1 MTKILVVDDHEMI
14 RKGLRNV
21 IEAREGWM
29 ICGEA
34 VDGRGA
40 VQTALELK
48 PDIILMDF
56 AMPNLNGIEATRQIR
71 AALPQTEIL
80 VFTMHDS
87 GQLVREALAAGAR
100 GFVLKSDGCET
111 LIAAIEH
118 LVQRRPSLTPKA
130 SEMVLPGLCGP
141 GSNAE
146 VPVGSHLTRRE
157 REVLQLVAEGRRT
170 KEIGD
175 LLGISLKTAETHRV
189 RIMRKLDLH
198 SVGELVRYA
207 IRHKMVEP

>member
-21 IEAREGWM
+21 IEAREGWT

-34 VDGRGA
+34 VDGRDA
-40 VQTALELK
+40 VQSALELK

-118 LVQRRPSLTPKA
+118 LVQRRPYLTPKA
-130 SEMVLPGLCGP
+130 SEMVLTGLCGP